1 MSEDTKALRSTFDD
15 WVEALATGDLDRF
28 WNYAHEQS
36 EFLDEDY
43 PWRLNKP
50 EFIDHID
57 FHASGGGEGLWEFF
71 QWLPRELNVLVIGD
85 TGHVSGFSTF
95 RGKPRDAGF
104 RQRFMGFTQTWVREG
119 GAWKLLCWH
128 QSVLAGRI
136 DGASPS

>member
-1 MSEDTKALRSTFDD
+1 MSEDPKDLRAAFED
-15 WVEALATGDLDRF
+15 WLDGLASGDLERF
-28 WNYAHEQS
+28 WGYAHERA

-43 PWRLNKP
+43 PWRLDKQ

-57 FHASGGGEGLWEFF
+57 FHVSGGGQGLWEFF
-71 QWLPRELNVLVIGD
+71 QWLPRELNFTVIGT
-85 TGHVSGFSTF
+85 TGHVSGYSTF

-104 RQRFMGFTQTWVREG
+104 RQRFMGFTQTWVNAEG
-119 GAWKLLCWH
+119 GWKLLCWH